1 MTELRFG
8 QTKRTRSGRALTL
21 PDTKGLTLNRRLDQV
36 EHWLVVEAIQEALA
50 LHDRVHPPDVRAR
63 MLVANERADARA
75 KVAKPPPRSDSA
87 LSPDDID
94 TLNDYLFDPSMKLP
108 SYADF
113 GFLWK
118 RHPSAPRETSPEKT
132 T

>member
-50 LHDRVHPPDVRAR
+50 LHDEYTLRMFVR
-63 MLVANERADARA
+63 MLAAMNVRMLAP
-75 KVAKPPPRSDSA
+75 KSPSPQSDSA

-118 RHPSAPRETSPEKT
+118 RHPSAPSSPEKT

>member
-50 LHDRVHPPDVRAR
+50 LHDEYTLPDVRAD
-63 MLVANERADARA
+63 AGGDERADARA
-75 KVAKPPPRSDSA
+75 KVAKPQIGFRA
-87 LSPDDID
+87 LPGRHRHAQR
-94 TLNDYLFDPSMKLP
+94 LP
-108 SYADF
+108 
-113 GFLWK
+113 L
-118 RHPSAPRETSPEKT
+118 
-132 T
+132 